1 MPGCWGTNV
10 PGPTAAWQKEIPLK
24 KLYALMLACV
34 LATMAL
40 GCSSESAT
48 SGEAADDRSPRER
61 RYDKDS

>member
-1 MPGCWGTNV
+1 
-10 PGPTAAWQKEIPLK
+10 LK
-24 KLYALMLACV
+24 KVYALMLACV
-34 LATMAL
+34 LATMVL